1 MKLNENNEWINKNG
15 EKVKWLN
22 SKEGDVIG
30 EYIAFLGNKVFEKHI
45 QKLYFRDE
53 TIIIGE
59 FEGYGESDNDKEFE
73 SEEYEEFFE
82 FYLKIK
88 KILKK
93 GKEYKWKKNE
103 LIYFNYKNFPI
114 KWEILENIDEK

>member
-22 SKEGDVIG
+22 NKEGGVIG
-30 EYIAFLGNKVFEKHI
+30 EYIAFLGNKVFENHL
-45 QKLYFRDE
+45 QKLYFSDG

-73 SEEYEEFFE
+73 GEEYEEFCE

-93 GKEYKWKKNE
+93 GKDCKWKKNE
-103 LIYFNYKNFPI
+103 LIYFNYKSFPI
-114 KWEILENIDEK
+114 KWEIVENIDEK

>member
-15 EKVKWLN
+15 EKIKWLN
-22 SKEGDVIG
+22 NKEGRVIG
-30 EYIAFLGNKVFEKHI
+30 EYIDFLGNKVFENHL
-45 QKLYFRDE
+45 QKLYFSDE
-53 TIIIGE
+53 TIIVGE
-59 FEGYGESDNDKEFE
+59 FQGYGESDNDKEFE

-93 GKEYKWKKNE
+93 GKECKWKRNE
-103 LIYFNYKNFPI
+103 LIYFNYKNFPT
-114 KWEILENIDEK
+114 KWEVVEKY